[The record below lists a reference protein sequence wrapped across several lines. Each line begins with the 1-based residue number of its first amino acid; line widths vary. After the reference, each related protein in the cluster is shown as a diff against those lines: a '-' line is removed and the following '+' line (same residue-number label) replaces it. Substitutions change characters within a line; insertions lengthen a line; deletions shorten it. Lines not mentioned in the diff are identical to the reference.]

1 MATHP
6 VPWTFVT
13 SSNLRALRYDAA
25 VRQLDVWF
33 MSGRVYRYFDVPADT
48 YAALIAAPSHG
59 QFFSRT
65 IRGRYRYERLAD
77 EEASA
82 VPVAEEG

>member
-1 MATHP
+1 M
-6 VPWTFVT
+6 PWTLVQ
-13 SSNLRALRYDAA
+13 SSNLRGVRYDADA
-25 VRQLDVWF
+25 RQLDVWF
-33 MSGRVYRYFDVPADT
+33 LSGRVYRYFDVSAET

-65 IRGRYRYERLAD
+65 IRGRYQYERLAD
-77 EEASA
+77 DAASA